1 MAAAKSTI
9 FLYISQL
16 LRVWVPNYTLSQI
29 LSHSDSVL
37 EDRFPFLADR
47 PGIEC
52 YKLWWWGLLFGVA
65 AMDIQVTT
73 ARKSFRL
80 ACIEPFLH
88 KQHISV
94 LDSVAGVILP
104 MFCALHF

>member
-1 MAAAKSTI
+1 MLDLFKYLERFNS
-9 FLYISQL
+9 Y
-16 LRVWVPNYTLSQI
+16 
-29 LSHSDSVL
+29 VL
-37 EDRFPFLADR
+37 GPS
-47 PGIEC
+47 IKC
-52 YKLWWWGLLFGVA
+52 YRLWRWGLLLGGVIT
-65 AMDIQVTT
+65 MKIQVTT
-73 ARKSFRL
+73 ARESFRL